1 MTENLDFG
9 FVEGTTPGKWVRR
22 WHERHPEIPLVEH
35 PLAARDQL
43 AALTDGR
50 VRLLLGRD
58 LQRTD
63 TMHVIDLYVEEM
75 AVAAARDHVV
85 AAFDAVTLA
94 DLADETILDQGD
106 LSTAALLEVVASG
119 AGVAVVPA
127 PVARAVN
134 NRDVVLRPVID
145 AEPTRIGVAWW
156 AEDEDPAVEEFIGV
170 LRGRTASSSRQP
182 LAGREETA
190 DGARRGG
197 NSRGGVP
204 SKGTASTRGGALG
217 KGAGPRGAGA
227 KGAGGG
233 RGRQTGG
240 RSSGRRGPRR

>member
-1 MTENLDFG
+1 MIENLDFG

-35 PLAARDQL
+35 PLPTRDQL
-43 AALTDGR
+43 AALTERR

-58 LQRTD
+58 LQRTE
-63 TMHVIDLYVEEM
+63 TMHVIELYVEEM

-94 DLADETILDQGD
+94 DLEDETLLDPGE
-106 LSTAALLEVVASG
+106 LSTAGLLDVVASG
-119 AGVAVVPA
+119 AGVAVLPA
-127 PVARAVN
+127 PLARAVN

-156 AEDEDPAVEEFIGV
+156 ADDEDPVIEEFIGV

-182 LAGREETA
+182 LAGREPAE
-190 DGARRGG
+190 
-197 NSRGGVP
+197 
-204 SKGTASTRGGALG
+204 
-217 KGAGPRGAGA
+217 GPRRGAGGRTGGA
-227 KGAGGG
+227 TGSGTSSTGWGGARASGSGGKGSGSG
-233 RGRQTGG
+233 RGRQPGG
-240 RSSGRRGPRR
+240 RTSGRRGPRR

>member
-9 FVEGTTPGKWVRR
+9 FVEGTTPGKWLRR
-22 WHERHPEIPLVEH
+22 WRDRHPEIPLVEH
-35 PLAARDQL
+35 PLAQRDQVS
-43 AALTDGR
+43 ALTDGR

-63 TMHVIDLYVEEM
+63 AMHVIELYVEEM

-94 DLADETILDQGD
+94 DLADETILDPGD

-119 AGVAVVPA
+119 AGVAVLPA
-127 PVARAVN
+127 PLARAVN
-134 NRDVVLRPVID
+134 NRAVVLRPVID

-156 AEDEDPAVEEFIGV
+156 AADEDPVVEEFIGV

-182 LAGREETA
+182 LAGDAPAAAAGRSTQ
-190 DGARRGG
+190 RRGSG
-197 NSRGGVP
+197 SGG
-204 SKGTASTRGGALG
+204 G
-217 KGAGPRGAGA
+217 GAGA
-227 KGAGGG
+227 SGSGG
-233 RGRQTGG
+233 RGTGGRGSGGRGTGGRGSGG
-240 RSSGRRGPRR
+240 RSSGRGRRR